1 MDFVDKLKLVIEQKN
16 ISITF
21 LAKESGLSRQSIY
34 KLLNRQSNSTIQTL
48 EKICKVLNI
57 PITQILSKEES
68 EKIFQDFKSDFV
80 FVVVEKDNM
89 SPLILKGDTAK
100 IKLQTT
106 FVNNDIILVRIE
118 DTNED
123 VLKRVKIQD
132 DFILLFDIN
141 NASVDFF
148 GDLVFTKQ
156 NFSQKVKVVGK
167 LVETVRNF
175 D

>member
-1 MDFVDKLKLVIEQKN
+1 MDFIDKLKLVIEQKN
-16 ISITF
+16 ISITL

-48 EKICKVLNI
+48 EKICKVLNV

-68 EKIFQDFKSDFV
+68 EKFFQNLKSEFIFVTVK
-80 FVVVEKDNM
+80 KDNM
-89 SPLILKGDTAK
+89 APLILKGDTAK
-100 IKLQTT
+100 IKLQNT
-106 FVNNDIILVRIE
+106 FVSNDILLVKIE
-118 DTNED
+118 DNKENI
-123 VLKRVKIQD
+123 LKRVKIQD

-141 NASVDFF
+141 NSSIDFSSELIYSKETF
-148 GDLVFTKQ
+148 F
-156 NFSQKVKVVGK
+156 QKVKVEGK